1 MRRQKLQLRKAMWEI
16 KEKQAAIEKAKNKFY
31 KKTSMSGPVNLVP
44 RDEKEKSRERKNTP

>member
-1 MRRQKLQLRKAMWEI
+1 MQLRKAMWEI

-31 KKTSMSGPVNLVP
+31 KITSMSGPVNLVP